1 MARVASLASPNGICS
16 MTSSVAGLTRSHV
29 PPLDASTH
37 LPLISCLKSIM
48 PPTVSAS
55 APSATRLQ
63 GFAGYGVFMST
74 STLRPIERVVVRLRY
89 DGASDQEI
97 GTRIGKK
104 PATVRRIFEMI
115 DLREGHAS
123 PDGHR

>member
-1 MARVASLASPNGICS
+1 
-16 MTSSVAGLTRSHV
+16 
-29 PPLDASTH
+29 
-37 LPLISCLKSIM
+37 
-48 PPTVSAS
+48 
-55 APSATRLQ
+55 
-63 GFAGYGVFMST
+63 MST

-123 PDGHR
+123 PDGHRLRPIERVVIKLRERGESYGEIGNRLARSGRHIQNIERYAQLKLGV